1 MKIKELLDSWQ
12 QHAAMP
18 VSVTDFAVRLPIDEA
33 ARLEAL
39 VQLFP
44 GRTREQIIAELLG
57 AALQEV
63 AASMP
68 YVPGKKVISNDDQG
82 DPIFED
88 VGLTPR
94 FMELT
99 RQARKKL
106 DAAGRGSQATS
117 PAGHP

>member
-1 MKIKELLDSWQ
+1 MKIKELLEAWQ
-12 QHAAMP
+12 QHAAAP
-18 VSVTDFAVRLPIDEA
+18 VAVTDFSVRLPVDEA

-68 YVPGKKVISNDDQG
+68 YVAGKKIISSDDQG
-82 DPIFED
+82 DPIYED

-99 RQARKKL
+99 RRARKQL
-106 DAAGRGSQATS
+106 DAAAQSTS
-117 PAGHP
+117 V

>member
-1 MKIKELLDSWQ
+1 MNLPVKIKALLESWQ
-12 QHAAMP
+12 QHAAAP
-18 VSVTDFAVRLPIDEA
+18 VSATDFAVRLPIDEA

-68 YVPGKKVISNDDQG
+68 YVPGKKVISTDDQG

-94 FMELT
+94 FMDLT
-99 RQARKKL
+99 RRARKQFE
-106 DAAGRGSQATS
+106 AASKGG
-117 PAGHP
+117 

>member
-1 MKIKELLDSWQ
+1 VSQHVKIKELLDAWQ
-12 QHAAMP
+12 QHAAAPM
-18 VSVTDFAVRLPIDEA
+18 SVTDFAVRLPIDEA

-44 GRTREQIIAELLG
+44 GRTREQLIAELLG

-68 YVPGKKVISNDDQG
+68 YVRGKKVISTDDQG
-82 DPIFED
+82 DPIYED

-94 FMELT
+94 FIELAK
-99 RQARKKL
+99 RARERLATASKAP
-106 DAAGRGSQATS
+106 AA
-117 PAGHP
+117 